1 MSLSAEVSDCTAHGR
16 PHRGTAG
23 RAAAASIL
31 AGMIALSYVVVSLQM
46 NGGTLFKASSVD
58 YYTKLLGSIR
68 HGHLWIPNDTSYF
81 DLVEFQGRAY
91 LYWGL
96 SPLLLIAPFYSLGH
110 GFQFDVAYT
119 LVLGLANVAA
129 FSWMI
134 REAARALGLTVATP
148 VLACMVLLF
157 AFASP
162 NYYLSVQGRIWHTNQ
177 VAATFYCLLSLGFT
191 FRFIARR
198 DARRWFWD
206 VALAAVCFSLAW
218 DARMTF
224 LAIGPLLGYAV
235 FSAWRGDRPVGVKAS
250 ALVAGV
256 TLVMIVSWASY
267 NYIRFASL
275 TETGYTF
282 MHHAPRFQESVRTGA
297 LWSLK
302 YLGHN
307 WHYYVR
313 HAPFDPTRLR
323 LRFDPEG
330 NSILCLYP
338 WTLLVLAIPFV
349 WRRVAR
355 SSKPLLAVAIGVAS
369 VQFAA
374 ELTFYST
381 GWAQLGARY
390 FLDSVP
396 VLFVLLLPV
405 FQRTS
410 IFVLGAGV
418 VIGGVLNTLGMSRF
432 YGAPLF

>member
-1 MSLSAEVSDCTAHGR
+1 MSSSSEVSDSPAYGR
-16 PHRGTAG
+16 LRRSVAG

-31 AGMIALSYVVVSLQM
+31 AGLIALSYVVVSLRM
-46 NGGTLFKASSVD
+46 NDGTLFKPSSVD
-58 YYTKLLGSIR
+58 YYTRLMASIAQ
-68 HGHLWIPNDTSYF
+68 GHVWIPSDARYF

-96 SPLLLIAPFYSLGH
+96 SPLLLIAPFYFFGH
-110 GFQFDVAYT
+110 GLQSDVAYT
-119 LVLGLANVAA
+119 LALGLANVAA

-134 REAARALGLTVATP
+134 REAAKTLQVTVRASVFGWMT
-148 VLACMVLLF
+148 LLF

-162 NYYLSVQGRIWHTNQ
+162 NYYLSMQGRIWHTNQ
-177 VAATFYCLLSLGFT
+177 IAATFYCLLSLGFT
-191 FRFIARR
+191 FRFIAGHDSRR
-198 DARRWFWD
+198 RFID
-206 VALAAVCFSLAW
+206 VVLAAVCFSLAW

-235 FSAWRGDRPVGVKAS
+235 FTAWREDRPVGLKAL
-250 ALVAGV
+250 ALVTGV
-256 TLVMIVSWASY
+256 TLLTIGSWASY
-267 NYIRFASL
+267 NYARFGIL

-282 MHHAPRFQESVRTGA
+282 MHHAPRFQESVRTGT

-302 YLGHN
+302 YLGTN
-307 WHYYVR
+307 WRYYVR
-313 HAPFDPTRLR
+313 HAPFDLKRWR

-338 WTLLVLAIPFV
+338 WTLLVPAVPFV
-349 WRRVAR
+349 WRRVGR
-355 SSKPLLAVAIGVAS
+355 GSRPLLAVAIGVAS

-381 GWAQLGARY
+381 GWAQMGARY

-405 FQRTS
+405 FQRTPV
-410 IFVLGAGV
+410 FVLGVGV
-418 VIGGVLNTLGMSRF
+418 VIGAVLNTLGMSRF
-432 YGAPLF
+432 YGVPLF